1 MAIQSMTGFARHE
14 GEVDG
19 FRYVWEIRSVNGK
32 NLDVRL
38 RLPQGFEA
46 LEQPVRKAVAAAL
59 NRGNLQVSLSTSAAS
74 AAVEAVVNEAALEA
88 VINLVNRLEDRID
101 ARKPSLDG
109 ILNIKGVLE
118 FRDPELSNETRE
130 TRNQAV
136 LAGFMSA
143 LENLKAMR
151 LSEGAALTRV
161 LAAQVSSISELT
173 LAVEADPS
181 RSPEAIRTRLADQ
194 VASLMDTGAG
204 LDRDRL
210 HMEAALLATKAD
222 LREEIDRLKAH
233 VEAARELLSGDAAAG
248 RRLDFLAQE
257 FNRETNTICSKSNAA
272 PVTAIGLDLKVLID
286 QFREQVQNL
295 E

>member
-19 FRYVWEIRSVNGK
+19 FRFVWELRSVNGK

-46 LEQPVRKAVAAAL
+46 IEQPVRKAVAAAL
-59 NRGNLQVSLSTSAAS
+59 TRGNLQVSLSISTASTS
-74 AAVEAVVNEAALEA
+74 VEAVVNEAALDA
-88 VINLVNRLEDRID
+88 VIELLNRLENRID
-101 ARKPSLDG
+101 ARKPALDG

-118 FRDPELSNETRE
+118 FREPELSEDVRE
-130 TRNQAV
+130 GRNQAV
-136 LAGFMSA
+136 LAGFMRA
-143 LENLKAMR
+143 LEDLRIMR
-151 LSEGAALTRV
+151 LSEGAALASV
-161 LAAQVSSISELT
+161 LGDQVDRIGELT

-181 RSPEAIRTRLADQ
+181 RSPEAIRARLAEQ
-194 VASLMDTGAG
+194 VASLMDTGAT

-210 HMEAALLATKAD
+210 HMEAAMLATKAD

-233 VEAARELLSGDAAAG
+233 VEAARALIAGEAAAG

>member
-14 GEVDG
+14 GEAAG
-19 FRYVWEIRSVNGK
+19 LRFVWELRSVNGK

-46 LEQPVRKAVAAAL
+46 LEQPIRKATAAAL
-59 NRGNLQVSLSTSAAS
+59 TRGNLQVSLSINAAS
-74 AAVEAVVNEAALEA
+74 NAVEAVVNDAALEA
-88 VINLVNRLEDRID
+88 VIDLVDRLADRID
-101 ARKPSLDG
+101 ARKPALDG

-118 FRDPELSNETRE
+118 FREPELSTEDRDA
-130 TRNQAV
+130 RNQAV
-136 LAGFMSA
+136 LAGFISA
-143 LENLKAMR
+143 LEDLRAMR
-151 LSEGAALTRV
+151 LSEGAALAKV
-161 LAAQVSSISELT
+161 LGAQVERIGALT
-173 LAVEADPS
+173 HAVEVEPS
-181 RSPEAIRTRLADQ
+181 RSPEAIRARLAEQ
-194 VASLMDTGAG
+194 VFSLMDANAT

-233 VEAARELLSGDAAAG
+233 VDAARALIAGDAPAG